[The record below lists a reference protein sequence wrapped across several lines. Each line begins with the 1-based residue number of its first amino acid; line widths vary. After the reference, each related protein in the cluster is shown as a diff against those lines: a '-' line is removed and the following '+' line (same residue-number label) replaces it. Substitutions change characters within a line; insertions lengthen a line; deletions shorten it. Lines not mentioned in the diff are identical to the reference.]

1 MHSNKKVSGA
11 KMRHKRLRKRL
22 SGSSSRPR
30 LCIHLSGRHIYA
42 QVVDDSLGQTLV
54 SANTTDPTVARVSS
68 DSGLIRANTATAAI
82 VGREIAL
89 RAIAAG
95 ISSVVFDRGGFLYHG
110 RVKTL
115 ADSARDGGLLF

>member
-1 MHSNKKVSGA
+1 MHSTKKTSGV
-11 KMRHKRLRKRL
+11 KLRHKRLRKRL
-22 SGSSSRPR
+22 CGSSVRPR

-54 SANTTDPTVARVSS
+54 SANTTDPTVVRESN
-68 DSGLIRANTATAAI
+68 DSAVIRANTATAAI
-82 VGREIAL
+82 VGREIAR
-89 RAIAAG
+89 RAIAAD

-115 ADSARDGGLLF
+115 ADSARDCGLLF